1 MGITDEP
8 YTNVT
13 LQTFASEGD
22 MALVDQRWESR
33 GPAFLDRLGKAG
45 LLSYEKATIWNKD
58 SKLMRFI
65 IFRYKNPEAMKR
77 CAPIWG
83 EVEKE
88 IFKGAIIKVTA
99 YRGVS
104 VEFWSAN

>member
-1 MGITDEP
+1 MRKSDEP
-8 YTNVT
+8 YINVT

-22 MALVDQRWESR
+22 AALVDSRWESQ
-33 GPAFLDRLGKAG
+33 GPAFLERLGKAG
-45 LLSYEKATIWNKD
+45 LLSYEKAKIWNKD

-77 CAPIWG
+77 CAPIWE

-88 IFKGAIIKVTA
+88 IFKNAVIKVTA
-99 YRGVS
+99 YRGIS
-104 VEFWSAN
+104 VEYWGSD